1 MGPTVFSPSLG
12 YMNSRLKG
20 RGSLGLHSSATDRAM
35 ELPGATLTHPFGPD
49 WDVFKVHGKVFLLLT
64 AVTGRQQAI
73 LKADPLDA
81 EALRSE
87 YSFITPG
94 YHMNKRHW
102 VSVHPDPTLTPKL
115 LTELVTDSYRL
126 VVEKLPRSQRHIDTS
141 TFG

>member
-1 MGPTVFSPSLG
+1 M
-12 YMNSRLKG
+12 R
-20 RGSLGLHSSATDRAM
+20 
-35 ELPGATLTHPFGPD
+35 
-49 WDVFKVHGKVFLLLT
+49 GKVFLLLT

-81 EALRSE
+81 EALRNE
-87 YSFITPG
+87 HSFITPG

-126 VVEKLPRSQRHIDTS
+126 VVEKLPRSQRPIDPS